1 MKKKQSPYALH
12 ISILFLFA
20 ALFAYVKLPPV
31 GAAGIVYVDV
41 DSTCSSSC
49 GGSWAEAHPNLQDA
63 LATAVSGDQIWVT
76 QGIYYPDI
84 GGGMSPND
92 RSATFTL
99 LNGVA
104 IYGGF
109 AGNESSLD
117 ERNITANPTLLS
129 GDIEKNDITDPG
141 GVVTDTTNIVGDNVY
156 LSYISTS

>member
-63 LATAVSGDQIWVT
+63 LATAVSGDQIWVA
-76 QGIYYPDI
+76 QGIY
-84 GGGMSPND
+84 
-92 RSATFTL
+92 
-99 LNGVA
+99 
-104 IYGGF
+104 
-109 AGNESSLD
+109 
-117 ERNITANPTLLS
+117 
-129 GDIEKNDITDPG
+129 
-141 GVVTDTTNIVGDNVY
+141 
-156 LSYISTS
+156 